1 MIDLMGVVIVGGGN
15 GGAAMIR
22 SFSSLP
28 DVEIMGIADISD
40 QAPGIVLA
48 REMGIAT
55 FKDYLEMLKLPGIEV
70 IIDVTG
76 VQAVREGIE
85 AHMPPDA
92 LLAEAKVAKLMWM
105 LAHNK
110 DNMLSELNQQ
120 AQSLAGVGEELSAT
134 VEQVPSIIN
143 EVADVISNYGKDLGA
158 SVEDIKLHLS
168 ETDEVLQF
176 IRKVADQTKLLG
188 FNAAIEAARAGQHG
202 RGFAVVAE
210 EVRKLAEH
218 SADSVKKIASI
229 MKNLE
234 NSMLHIIHT
243 IEENNKLTERQVN
256 AAEQVAY
263 AVGQLSELAEDI
275 SNFADRLS
283 AMQ

>member
-1 MIDLMGVVIVGGGN
+1 MGVVIVGGGN

-22 SFSSLP
+22 AFNSLQE
-28 DVEIMGIADISD
+28 VKIMGIADLND

-55 FKDYLEMLKLPGIEV
+55 FNDFLDMLKLPGIEV

-76 VQAVREGIE
+76 VQVVRESIE
-85 AHMPPDA
+85 ANMPSNA

-134 VEQVPSIIN
+134 VEQVPDIIN
-143 EVADVISNYGKDLGA
+143 EVTNVISACGKDLGA

-218 SADSVKKIASI
+218 SAASVKKIAAI

-234 NSMLHIIHT
+234 DAMLHIIESV
-243 IEENNKLTERQVN
+243 EENNRLTERQVS
-256 AAEQVAY
+256 AAEQVAH

-275 SNFADRLS
+275 SNFADKLS
-283 AMQ
+283 DMQ